1 MTLCDLGPLYAPTFR
16 LEVTARRVLSGRGAL
31 LGNPA
36 LVPGR
41 SGQSHGISLLLQD
54 DQLLSLYNWTS
65 LENFF
70 PKTLRSL
77 WSSKGHRRL
86 HSLLEYKCY
95 TGGMDEKRPEL
106 WDLPGFHLEK
116 RQAKGIP
123 GRATC
128 RCRYRKYERAHQG
141 QGMAKSVW
149 LDHTLRIENGGKT
162 RLERQVGIWK
172 TSWRASELN
181 THLFSKRF
189 KRVYRSTQY
198 IRKKFK
204 CRKYKGWKIIEDHK
218 QLVVHIVYVKLVVK
232 ARAKIWL
239 SFLDARAKREMWTLL
254 CPYEK
259 NLLLKRN
266 RLLLE

>member
-1 MTLCDLGPLYAPTFR
+1 
-16 LEVTARRVLSGRGAL
+16 
-31 LGNPA
+31 
-36 LVPGR
+36 
-41 SGQSHGISLLLQD
+41 
-54 DQLLSLYNWTS
+54 
-65 LENFF
+65 
-70 PKTLRSL
+70 
-77 WSSKGHRRL
+77 
-86 HSLLEYKCY
+86 
-95 TGGMDEKRPEL
+95 MDEKRPEL

-259 NLLLKRN
+259 KSVAQEKQAFAGIRAKANFSIDSHQ
-266 RLLLE
+266 RLNVGIRWKYLQRYPNTSNVYRTVSCNVSQCKPMAYCQSVIQ